1 MIIDM
6 DYKNEIGHLLQKYFS
21 GTIMPDEQRLLDS
34 WMKEKEEHKQLF
46 DRLRKDTRFAEEYGI
61 FREVDTTRAWE
72 TFRVKNGLRRQRRM
86 TTWIKYAAV
95 IALPLLIAGVWLLF
109 PRGGERSIPVA
120 QNTKIV
126 KREESPVLEV
136 VGGGKVILE
145 KEKDKM
151 IEAGRGVD
159 VQQSSGML
167 VYSDSVVSEY
177 VDTNVLRIPK
187 GGEFKLQL
195 ADGTRVYLN
204 SATDLRY
211 PVAFTGPERRVYL
224 KGEAYFEVA
233 KDVEH
238 PFIVVTDDVQVRVYG
253 TSFNVNTLGADG
265 VRTVLVEGK
274 VGIRGQDLD
283 REYVLKP
290 NELAF
295 YDRNSRD
302 MKIETVDP
310 DLYTLWRKG
319 IFVFER
325 ETLEN
330 IMNILSLW
338 YDMEV
343 FFQSESAKQLHF
355 SGHMKRYEQIE
366 DILHAITDATGVVFT
381 INDRTVCVS
390 R

>member
-1 MIIDM
+1 M

-187 GGEFKLQL
+187 GHGC
-195 ADGTRVYLN
+195 
-204 SATDLRY
+204 
-211 PVAFTGPERRVYL
+211 
-224 KGEAYFEVA
+224 
-233 KDVEH
+233 
-238 PFIVVTDDVQVRVYG
+238 I
-253 TSFNVNTLGADG
+253 
-265 VRTVLVEGK
+265 
-274 VGIRGQDLD
+274 
-283 REYVLKP
+283 
-290 NELAF
+290 
-295 YDRNSRD
+295 
-302 MKIETVDP
+302 
-310 DLYTLWRKG
+310 
-319 IFVFER
+319 
-325 ETLEN
+325 
-330 IMNILSLW
+330 
-338 YDMEV
+338 
-343 FFQSESAKQLHF
+343 
-355 SGHMKRYEQIE
+355 
-366 DILHAITDATGVVFT
+366 
-381 INDRTVCVS
+381 
-390 R
+390 

>member
-1 MIIDM
+1 M

-310 DLYTLWRKG
+310 DLYTLWRKV

-330 IMNILSLW
+330 IMNTLSLW

>member
-1 MIIDM
+1 M

-72 TFRVKNGLRRQRRM
+72 TFRVKNGLRRQRRI

-330 IMNILSLW
+330 IMNTLSLW